1 MSRIEEGISKATGD
15 STVKVIIDINPDYRE
30 NTQFVDSHAPGEIR
44 AQARLK
50 SFLDA
55 RGIRYFAVGDVTS
68 SSEMA
73 EAIKDYVGN
82 NLGEADKFVVVCDRK
97 PGDLD
102 KVLGPLQDQFA
113 GIFSV

>member
-1 MSRIEEGISKATGD
+1 MSRIEEGISKAAGD
-15 STVKVIIDINPDYRE
+15 SSVKVIIDINPDYRE

-68 SSEMA
+68 SVEMA
-73 EAIKDYVGN
+73 DVIKDYVGN
-82 NLGEADKFVVVCDRK
+82 NLGETDKFVVVCDRK
-97 PGDLD
+97 PGDLNT
-102 KVLGPLQDQFA
+102 VLGPLQDQFA